1 MANDIIT
8 HRDALRHTMG
18 RSAVSVGLT
27 VLLTLSLCFL
37 QFGSNPDALVR
48 VGFVTKSSI
57 LISMMIS
64 GLLTAALS
72 YRSALTMREL
82 ALTRAELQRISGTDQ
97 LTGLLNRRGFDQA
110 AESALTKARDA
121 NLPTTVLMCD
131 IDRFKA
137 INDQFGHDFG
147 DKVLIAVAQV
157 LCSFAERRQMLVA
170 RHGGEEFAVVMTGVS
185 RGTRCP
191 IRRRSAAGLR
201 RRSSRRRRCLDQRD
215 DQHRARPIPWRNGS
229 GQGHAHGRSGAL
241 CRQTPR
247 SQSRG
252 PGGRPG
258 LGRGVAPKRT
268 SNGAFPK
275 GTSFLIRSHPPRWY
289 WPVSDASGL
298 VRFWEWP
305 DLSEQFCSAL
315 ICDACKDPVAGTQVR
330 VQ

>member
-1 MANDIIT
+1 MLVALRRAMANDIIT

-37 QFGSNPDALVR
+37 QFGSDPDALVR

-97 LTGLLNRRGFDQA
+97 LIGLLNRRGFDQA

-185 RGTRCP
+185 RER
-191 IRRRSAAGLR
+191 AAQYAEDLRQACAAEVVVGEGASTNVTISIGLAQSHGEMDLGKVMR
-201 RRSSRRRRCLDQRD
+201 MADQALYAAK
-215 DQHRARPIPWRNGS
+215 HRGRNRVVRADVLADS
-229 GQGHAHGRSGAL
+229 
-241 CRQTPR
+241 
-247 SQSRG
+247 
-252 PGGRPG
+252 
-258 LGRGVAPKRT
+258 VA
-268 SNGAFPK
+268 A
-275 GTSFLIRSHPPRWY
+275 
-289 WPVSDASGL
+289 
-298 VRFWEWP
+298 
-305 DLSEQFCSAL
+305 
-315 ICDACKDPVAGTQVR
+315 
-330 VQ
+330 